1 MGKTSPDS
9 WEFWQRSQRA
19 LDKLNESM
27 QLIATI
33 ASQERGITVHPN
45 FAKDVRRATA
55 RFEHNF
61 ELLVHAQKKA
71 AQLSVVVVN
80 SIGGKK

>member
-1 MGKTSPDS
+1 MGKPSPDS

-27 QLIATI
+27 QLIASV
-33 ASQERGITVHPN
+33 ASEERGIAVHPN
-45 FAKDVRRATA
+45 FAKDVRRAIA

-61 ELLVHAQKKA
+61 ELVHAQKKRV
-71 AQLSVVVVN
+71 S
-80 SIGGKK
+80 